1 MLDNDKIAKLK
12 KEDTAK
18 VLLLQRELVQT
29 KAQLLH
35 CTDVLT
41 RSGITY
47 KNVIT
52 YFNPPTDDERL
63 GMRLALEFAGGMTVR
78 DISEYHKINP
88 SKVSQILHGAGSF
101 DRTERDKRVLILYES
116 GLSTR
121 GIQRACHVS
130 PKKLYEIIR
139 AAGIYKPRPTRQKKA

>member
-63 GMRLALEFAGGMTVR
+63 GMRLALEFAGGMTIK
-78 DISEYHKINP
+78 DISEYHKINQN
-88 SKVSQILHGAGSF
+88 KVSQILHGAGSF
-101 DRTERDKRVLILYES
+101 DRSERDKKVLMLYEA

-121 GIQRACHVS
+121 AIQKTCHIA
-130 PKKLYEIIR
+130 PKTLYELIR
-139 AAGIYKPRPTRQKKA
+139 SAGIYKLRPTRQKKA